1 MYTMTV
7 FYGYVVVSVFRC
19 LIFGR
24 CSRFVFGAMTVFVLP
39 PPGICAVFTV
49 FVGCTMT
56 MFLGWLSVFGAGRQ
70 WLALCVCIL
79 RVYNGC
85 FCVSTCMLWWCIQW
99 LFVWCL
105 CFVG

>member
-1 MYTMTV
+1 MTV
-7 FYGYVVVSVFRC
+7 F
-19 LIFGR
+19 
-24 CSRFVFGAMTVFVLP
+24 CSAPL
-39 PPGICAVFTV
+39 GICVLGAVFTV

-56 MFLGWLSVFGAGRQ
+56 MFLGRLSMFGAGRQ
-70 WLALCVCIL
+70 WLALCVCVL

-85 FCVSTCMLWWCIQW
+85 SCMSTCMLWCIQW